1 MLCLIS
7 ASIATGIGMES
18 IVVLIASALISLL
31 FIAGVIVNLGIHIS
45 FMYRTSFSYK
55 YFNPQSSGRQLLFP
69 QNFR

>member
-1 MLCLIS
+1 
-7 ASIATGIGMES
+7 MES

-45 FMYRTSFSYK
+45 YK